1 MRKLAYLCFI
11 FPAFGCRCHA
21 PPPAGGAEGNAAPR
35 ASTTA
40 GAAIAATIAPT
51 QKSHGTPMRS
61 YVTPFGSTRSS
72 RVHVPPR
79 PRYQFVRAGRIE
91 IAKAYSY
98 RWTRPQFVLLNEA
111 ATRVIVDLGNWFE
124 IHATDWS
131 DRRDGGTF
139 HFGTLYAVE
148 DSVLMEGEMFLVGDR
163 RSWGPVNAQL
173 GDNKLFGD
181 RPAQRLEGLRFFFVV
196 QNLNSEDP
204 HSDGH
209 ENDKVP
215 PDVIV
220 EQTRAH
226 SPERAFADNEHWQ
239 PVWAARFEGRGQG
252 AIADDLRMAVAM
264 QDGRFFVLDGDTG
277 SHLVDRRIAFSPS
290 DISAVGTSF
299 VLLAKTEHGTSVLF
313 LDAAG
318 DERARGE
325 VSFEAL
331 QPPIDAGNGRVYIM
345 GRGVAAFQDGKRLFA
360 NAYADPMF
368 GTAFADGSMA
378 IAAGVELRI
387 VGPDGKARQTF
398 TTAEGDPITTPPAI
412 GSDGSV
418 WVGTEKAIYVAR

>member
-1 MRKLAYLCFI
+1 MRKLAYLCFM
-11 FPAFGCRCHA
+11 FPAFGCRSHA
-21 PPPAGGAEGNAAPR
+21 TPPAGGAEGNAAPH

-40 GAAIAATIAPT
+40 SATLAPT
-51 QKSHGTPMRS
+51 QKSHGTTMRS

-79 PRYQFVRAGRIE
+79 PRYQFVRAGRVE
-91 IAKAYSY
+91 MAKAYSY
-98 RWTRPQFVLLNEA
+98 LWTRPQFVLLNEA
-111 ATRVIVDLGNWFE
+111 ATRVIVDLGDWFE

-131 DRRDGGTF
+131 DRRDDGTF

-148 DSVLMEGEMFLVGDR
+148 DSVLRDGALFIDAPGNMGRVEPE
-163 RSWGPVNAQL
+163 L
-173 GDNKLFGD
+173 GDHKVHDD
-181 RPAQRLEGLRFFFVV
+181 RPAQRLEGSRFFFVV
-196 QNLNSEDP
+196 QNLNSESP

-215 PDVIV
+215 PDVTV
-220 EQTRAH
+220 EQTRA
-226 SPERAFADNEHWQ
+226 SFPERAFADREHWEC
-239 PVWAARFEGRGQG
+239 VWLESIEGRGQG
-252 AIADDLRMAVAM
+252 AIADDLRIAVAM

-313 LDAAG
+313 LDPAG
-318 DERARGE
+318 DERARGA